1 MAAVLAG
8 LALVPSSAPASV
20 RAGRISDLTETTA
33 VHWGDARQAEL
44 TAAQEGVG
52 DLFGNSVALSAA
64 GRTALI
70 GSPFY
75 TRLTGTA
82 YVFTDA

>member
-1 MAAVLAG
+1 L
-8 LALVPSSAPASV
+8 
-20 RAGRISDLTETTA
+20 I
-33 VHWGDARQAEL
+33 WGDARQAEL
-44 TAAQEGVG
+44 TGAQEGVG
-52 DLFGNSVALSAA
+52 DLFGNSVVLPAA

>member
-1 MAAVLAG
+1 
-8 LALVPSSAPASV
+8 
-20 RAGRISDLTETTA
+20 LTETTA
-33 VHWGDARQAEL
+33 VDWGDARQAEL
-44 TAAQEGVG
+44 TGAQEGVG
-52 DLFGNSVALSAA
+52 DLFGNSVVLPAA